1 MIKNIHEQILYDIS
15 ASVLGME
22 EFDEEL
28 FKAQIRHITVFNDN
42 RLVFSFY
49 DGREEERRWQDPSLP
64 ILTAIS
70 STRVRL
76 RLPERPC
83 YSCTLPMET
92 RWRM

>member
-49 DGREEERRWQDPSLP
+49 DGREEERRWQDPSRRDSW
-64 ILTAIS
+64 T
-70 STRVRL
+70 
-76 RLPERPC
+76 PEMKKQAAQHAKRR
-83 YSCTLPMET
+83 YASE
-92 RWRM
+92 